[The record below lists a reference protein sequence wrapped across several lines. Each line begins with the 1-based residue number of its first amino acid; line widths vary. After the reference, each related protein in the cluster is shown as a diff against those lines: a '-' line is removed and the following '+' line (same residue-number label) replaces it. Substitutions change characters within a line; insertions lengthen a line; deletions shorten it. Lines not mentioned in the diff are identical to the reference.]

1 MEKPQEKDR
10 GLDADGVRAAIMALL
25 PEPRAF
31 GDGDNLIEC
40 GLDSLRIMR
49 LLGQWRRAG
58 ARVSFGDLLEKPTL
72 RDWLTLLDAREAA
85 PTTATPPGKEGPFP
99 LTDVQYAY
107 WIGRR
112 DDQPLGGV
120 GCHAYLE
127 IDGENVDPDRL
138 ERAWDL
144 LRRSHPLLR
153 ARFTEDGRQEIME
166 APFPAGIVAHDL
178 RAPGIDVA
186 AALEAT
192 RTRLSHRRLPV
203 EKGHVAGLEISLLPE
218 GRTRVHFDV
227 DLLVADAQSLG
238 IILRDLNEA
247 YALGSLPSVPA
258 NWSFAAWMERAAR
271 RGSETLDTDRAYW
284 TERLPHLPGAPA
296 LPLRKKPET
305 AGRPLFRRRTRLVPE
320 SRWRRLREKAA
331 SHGVTPAM
339 VLLTVYAGV
348 LARWSESPRF
358 LITLPLYNRDAGDDG
373 MGNTE
378 NAIADF
384 TSLVL
389 LEADFSGEAG
399 FLERLRALQ
408 SQLYRDME
416 HAGYSGVRVLRDL
429 ARARSGAS
437 SGAPV
442 VFAGNIGARP
452 LPEEARP
459 LGKTTYMITQTPQIW
474 LDFQLYET
482 EDGLLLAWDAVED
495 LFPSGMLDQMLSA
508 YDGALSR
515 LAAPGAD
522 WTAAIE
528 PAPVL
533 RGREG
538 EDGGGLPETTLHAPF
553 FAAAARTPVA
563 PALLMSNGETL
574 SYARLA
580 EKALRLAGAL
590 RAIGVEDGDPVA
602 VTLPRGPLQ
611 IAAVLGILAAGAA
624 YVPIS
629 PEQPR
634 ARRERI
640 LRKARIRFVL
650 TDTDLR
656 ERLPWPDGT
665 TALDATSDGDAA
677 PLAAPRPVP
686 PESLA
691 YVIFTSGSTGEPK
704 GVEMTH
710 AAAVNT
716 VAALVRRHGL
726 SPDDRGLAVSAV
738 DFDLSVFDMFGLLGA
753 GGALAVLDE
762 TARRD
767 AAVWR
772 RLVEEYRITIWN
784 SVPILLDMLLTAAAD
799 RPSSL
804 ASLRVALLSGD
815 WIGMDLPARL
825 AAAAPACRFVALG
838 GATEAAIW
846 SNVQDV
852 TLPLPATWTSIPYG
866 RALPGQAYRVV
877 DARGRDCPDWVPG
890 ELWIG
895 GMGVARGYR
904 GDPELTARA
913 FVRHNGMR
921 WYRTGDM
928 GRFWPDGTL
937 EFLGRRDFQVKVR
950 GHRIELGEI
959 EAAIRAFPGA
969 REAAVIVFEAVRGIR
984 RLRAFVVTEPGT
996 PVDMAALRAFL
1007 RDRLPEYM
1015 VPSAISTLQELPLS
1029 ANGKL
1034 DRQALTALP
1043 PPAGED
1049 EATAGTPPAT
1059 ATEKKLAVI
1068 WKELLSVSELRRED
1082 SFFELGGDSLLATR
1096 LAAAIR
1102 KAFAVTLP
1110 LDALFLRPAFAEV
1123 ASLVEETRLQHA
1135 READDALALPE
1146 LTPRRET
1153 LTAPFPLTDIQHAY
1167 WIGRTGAY
1175 ELGNVSSHIFFEF
1188 DDLRLDLDR
1197 LREAWLRLVRRH
1209 DMLRAVFLPD
1219 GTQRIREENPASG
1232 FTVDDLRGR
1241 GARETEDA
1249 LNALRN
1255 RMSTQTLPEET
1266 GPLFDIRAVR
1276 YDAPGGERVRLF
1288 LDVDALI
1295 ADAWSLFL
1303 LLDEWLRL
1311 YRDPAAALPALTVSF
1326 PDYVLATEDLRA
1338 SRAYA
1343 DAWAYWNARLDDI
1356 PMPPDL
1362 PLAKHP
1368 SSLGSSR
1375 TKRRHLSLPA
1385 AQWDRLKSRIR
1396 ASGLS
1401 PSGFLIAA
1409 YAEVLGMWSGSPR
1422 FTINLTLFNRLPLHP
1437 QVNDLVGDFTSL
1449 DLLVVDGG
1457 RGTFL
1462 EKARALQRRLW
1473 EDMNHR
1479 LVDGVQV
1486 VRELGKRGRRPA
1498 PAVVFTGAVGLGA
1511 ARDASA
1517 LAELGTLVASVTQ
1530 TPQVCL
1536 DHQAYEQNGD
1546 LILNWDSV
1554 EELFP
1559 EGMLD
1564 AMFAAYGDLVRRLA
1578 DGRGWDEEAFS
1589 ALPAEQEARRAA
1601 YNATAVPLP
1610 PATLDGLFRQSARAF
1625 PGNAAVITP
1634 EGVHTY
1640 AELSA
1645 RADAVAAALR
1655 GHGARRNRLV
1665 AVVLEKS
1672 WEQIAAVTGVI
1683 RAGAAYLPIDPAVPA
1698 ERLRL
1703 LLRAG
1708 EVTVALTSA
1717 SLRDALPWPEN
1728 VTPLDVG
1735 ALEEAATAPPPP
1747 TTPDDIAYVIYTSGS
1762 TGRPKGVVI
1771 DHRGVTNTVLD
1782 MNERFGVG
1790 PEDRIFSLSGLH
1802 FDLSA
1807 YDIWGALAAGAALV
1821 LPHPSGLRDPS
1832 HWLPLMRRRGAT
1844 IWNSVPALL
1853 QMLTDYAADA
1863 PEAGGTP
1870 AAGALPETLRLFL
1883 LSGDWI
1889 PPELPATVHTH
1900 VPHAAI
1906 VSLGGATEGSIWS
1919 IFYPVERLDPAWKSI
1934 PYGYPLRNQRIHVLD
1949 AALRPRPDWAVGELF
1964 IGGDGVARGYWKDP
1978 ERTSESFVT
1987 HPRSGERLYR
1997 TGDLGRFLP
2006 DGFVEFLGRRD
2017 FQVKIRG
2024 HRIELGEIEAVL
2036 RSHEA
2041 VSEAVA
2047 AVTGSGD
2054 TDRRLTA
2061 FAVARNGTRE
2071 DELLDFARRHLPA
2084 YMVPAALLLLES
2096 LPLSGNGKIDRK
2108 ALLRRAEDTGTPSA
2122 PAALPLSRAETIA
2135 AAIWKELLG
2144 RQAVGADDNFF
2155 DLGGTSVLAVRL
2167 HRRLTEAFGSTFPLV
2182 SVFEY
2187 PTVRAFA
2194 AFMDAGNDSGGNDGE
2209 NGENN
2214 GADRIS
2220 RRRARLGATA
2230 CRNGR
2235 SGETSNARIPNNA
2248 Q

>member
-1 MEKPQEKDR
+1 MEKPQKKDQ

-25 PEPRAF
+25 PEQREF

-40 GLDSLRIMR
+40 GLDSLRVMR

-58 ARVSFGDLLEKPTL
+58 ARVSFADLLERPTL
-72 RDWLTLLDAREAA
+72 RDWLALLDVREPA
-85 PTTATPPGKEGPFP
+85 PETATATGEDGAFP

-127 IDGENVDPDRL
+127 LDGEGVDPGRL
-138 ERAWDL
+138 EQAWTL
-144 LRRSHPLLR
+144 LRRAHPMLR
-153 ARFTEDGRQEIME
+153 ARFTVDGRQEIME
-166 APFPAGIVAHDL
+166 EAFPAGVATHDL
-178 RAPGIDVA
+178 RAPGLDVE
-186 AALEAT
+186 AALETT
-192 RTRLSHRRLPV
+192 RARLSHRRLPV

-238 IILRDLNEA
+238 ILLRDLNEA
-247 YALGSLPSVPA
+247 YARGAIASAPA
-258 NWSFAAWMERAAR
+258 NWSFAGWLQRSAL
-271 RGSETLDTDRAYW
+271 RGNETLDADRAYW
-284 TERLPHLPGAPA
+284 AERLPNLPGAPA
-296 LPLRKKPET
+296 LPLRKKPEN
-305 AGRPLFRRRTRLVPE
+305 AGRPVFHRRTRLVPE
-320 SRWRRLREKAA
+320 AQWRRLREMSA

-339 VLLTVYAGV
+339 LLLTVYAGV

-358 LITLPLYNRDAGDDG
+358 LINMPLYNRDASEEGI
-373 MGNTE
+373 E
-378 NAIADF
+378 NAVADF
-384 TSLVL
+384 SSLVL
-389 LEADFSGEAG
+389 LEVDFSGKAG
-399 FLERLRALQ
+399 FLDRLRALQ
-408 SQLYRDME
+408 SQLYRDVE

-429 ARARSGAS
+429 ARARPGEPVS
-437 SGAPV
+437 APV
-442 VFAGNIGARP
+442 VFAGNIGTRL
-452 LPEEARP
+452 LPEDARP
-459 LGKTTYMITQTPQIW
+459 LGNPGYMITQTPQIW
-474 LDFQLYET
+474 LDFQLYES

-495 LFPSGMLDQMLSA
+495 LFPSGMLDQMFAA
-508 YDGALSR
+508 YDGVLSR

-522 WTAAIE
+522 WTADID
-528 PAPVL
+528 PAPVPHD
-533 RGREG
+533 RQG
-538 EDGGGLPETTLHAPF
+538 EDGGDIPETTLHAPF
-553 FAAAARTPVA
+553 FEAARRTPDA
-563 PALLMSNGETL
+563 PALLMGDGDAL
-574 SYARLA
+574 SYGQLA
-580 EKALRLAGAL
+580 EKALRLAGTL
-590 RAIGVEDGDPVA
+590 RALGVEDGEPVA

-611 IAAVLGILAAGAA
+611 IAAVLGTLAAGAA
-624 YVPIS
+624 YVPVS
-629 PEQPR
+629 PEQPP

-640 LRKARIRFVL
+640 VRKAGIRFAL
-650 TDTDLR
+650 TETALR
-656 ERLPWPDGT
+656 ERLAWPDGVT
-665 TALDATSDGDAA
+665 VLDAASDNAA
-677 PLAAPRPVP
+677 PLAAPRPVS
-686 PESLA
+686 PETLA

-710 AAAVNT
+710 AAAANT
-716 VAALVRRHGL
+716 VAALVRRHAI
-726 SPDDRGLAVSAV
+726 SAADRGLAVSAV

-762 TARRD
+762 AARRD

-772 RLVEEYRITIWN
+772 RLVKEYRITIWN

-799 RPSSL
+799 RPDSL

-846 SNVQDV
+846 SNAQDV
-852 TLPLPATWTSIPYG
+852 TLPLPETWTSIPYG

-877 DARGRDCPDWVPG
+877 DALGRDCPDWVPG

-895 GMGVARGYR
+895 GRGVARGYR

-913 FVRHNGMR
+913 FVHHKGMR

-928 GRFWPDGTL
+928 GRFWPGGTL

-959 EAAIRAFPGA
+959 EAAIRVFPGV
-969 REAAVIVFEAVRGIR
+969 REAAAMVFESVRGIR
-984 RLRAFVVTEPGT
+984 RLRAFVVAEPGQRI
-996 PVDMAALRAFL
+996 DAAALRTFL

-1015 VPSAISTLQELPLS
+1015 IPAAVSTMQTLPLS

-1034 DRQALTALP
+1034 DRKALAALP
-1043 PPAGED
+1043 LPDGGGGEED
-1049 EATAGTPPAT
+1049 TAGTPPAT
-1059 ATEKKLAVI
+1059 ATEKTLASI
-1068 WKELLSVSELRRED
+1068 WQTLLSVPEIRRED

-1096 LAAAIR
+1096 LAAEIR
-1102 KAFAVTLP
+1102 KAFSVALP
-1110 LDALFLRPAFAEV
+1110 LDALFLRPAFADV
-1123 ASLVEETRLQHA
+1123 ASFVEEARLRNA
-1135 READDALALPE
+1135 RKDAIPAPALPE
-1146 LTPRRET
+1146 LTPRGEP

-1197 LREAWLRLVRRH
+1197 LRAAWLRLARRH
-1209 DMLRAVFLPD
+1209 GMLRAVFLPD
-1219 GTQRIREENPASG
+1219 GTQRIREGIPASG
-1232 FTVDDLRGR
+1232 FAVDDLRGL
-1241 GARETEDA
+1241 GARETEAA
-1249 LNALRN
+1249 LEALRD
-1255 RMSTQTLPEET
+1255 RMSTQVLPAET

-1276 YDAPGGERVRLF
+1276 YDAPGGDRVRLF

-1311 YRDPAAALPALTVSF
+1311 YRNPDAALPALDLSF
-1326 PDYVLATEDLRA
+1326 ADYVLAAESLRGSEA
-1338 SRAYA
+1338 WRA
-1343 DAWAYWNARLDDI
+1343 AWNYWNDRLDDI

-1368 SSLGSSR
+1368 ASLGSSR
-1375 TKRRHLSLPA
+1375 TKRRHLALPSE
-1385 AQWDRLKSRIR
+1385 QWERLKSRIR
-1396 ASGLS
+1396 AAGLS

-1409 YAEVLGMWSGSPR
+1409 YAEILGMWSGSPR

-1437 QVNDLVGDFTSL
+1437 QVNNLVGDFTSL
-1449 DLLVVDGG
+1449 DLLAVEGG

-1486 VRELGKRGRRPA
+1486 LRELGKRGRRPA

-1511 ARDASA
+1511 ERDASA
-1517 LAELGTLVASVTQ
+1517 LSALGTLVASVTQ

-1546 LILNWDSV
+1546 LILNWDAV

-1564 AMFAAYGDLVRRLA
+1564 AMFAAYRDLVLRLA
-1578 DGRGWDEEAFS
+1578 DGRGWDGEAFA
-1589 ALPAEQEARRAA
+1589 ALPAPQAARRAA
-1601 YNATAVPLP
+1601 YNDTASPFP
-1610 PATLDGLFRQSARAF
+1610 PATLDGLFRQSARQF

-1640 AELSA
+1640 AELST
-1645 RADAVAAALR
+1645 RADAVATALR
-1655 GHGARRNRLV
+1655 DHGARRNRLV
-1665 AVVLEKS
+1665 AIVLEKG
-1672 WEQIAAVTGVI
+1672 WEQIVAVTGVI
-1683 RAGAAYLPIDPAVPA
+1683 RAGAAYLPIDPHVPG

-1708 EVTVALTSA
+1708 EATVALTSA
-1717 SLRDALPWPEN
+1717 ALRDALPWPDG
-1728 VTPLDVG
+1728 VTPLAVET
-1735 ALEEAATAPPPP
+1735 LEEADAAFPPP
-1747 TTPDDIAYVIYTSGS
+1747 TPPAPDDIAYVIYTSGS
-1762 TGRPKGVVI
+1762 TGQPKGVVI

-1790 PEDRIFSLSGLH
+1790 PEDRIFGLSGLH

-1832 HWLPLMRRRGAT
+1832 HWLPLLRRDGVT

-1853 QMLTDYAADA
+1853 HMLMDYED
-1863 PEAGGTP
+1863 G
-1870 AAGALPETLRLFL
+1870 AGALPRTLRLFL

-1889 PPELPATVHTH
+1889 PTALPAAVRARL
-1900 VPHAAI
+1900 PHAAV
-1906 VSLGGATEGSIWS
+1906 VSLGGATEASIWS
-1919 IFYPVERLDPAWKSI
+1919 IFYPIGEIEPAWKSV

-1949 AALRPRPDWAVGELF
+1949 ADLRPRPDWAAGELF
-1964 IGGDGVARGYWKDP
+1964 IGGDGVAQGYWKDP
-1978 ERTSESFVT
+1978 ERTAESFIT
-1987 HPRSGERLYR
+1987 HPVSGERLYR

-2024 HRIELGEIEAVL
+2024 HRIELGEIETVL

-2041 VSEAVA
+2041 VEEAVA
-2047 AVTGSGD
+2047 VVTGSGD
-2054 TDRRLTA
+2054 TDRRLVA
-2061 FAVARNGTRE
+2061 FAVARGGIRE
-2071 DELLDFARRHLPA
+2071 DELLDFVRRRLPA
-2084 YMVPAALLLLES
+2084 YMVPSALIPLEA
-2096 LPLSGNGKIDRK
+2096 LPLSVNGKIDRK
-2108 ALLRRAEDTGTPSA
+2108 ALLRRAEEAAAA
-2122 PAALPLSRAETIA
+2122 PAPAVLPLSRAETIA
-2135 AAIWKELLG
+2135 AGVWKALLE
-2144 RQAVGADDNFF
+2144 RPSVGVDDNFF

-2167 HRRLTEAFGSTFPLV
+2167 HRRLTEAFGGSFPLV

-2194 AFMDAGNDSGGNDGE
+2194 AFMDA
-2209 NGENN
+2209 ENN
-2214 GADRIS
+2214 GGGNSGENVNGNGQDRIA
-2220 RRRARLGATA
+2220 RRRARLVSAAG
-2230 CRNGR
+2230 RNG
-2235 SGETSNARIPNNA
+2235 SNGETSNARIPDNA